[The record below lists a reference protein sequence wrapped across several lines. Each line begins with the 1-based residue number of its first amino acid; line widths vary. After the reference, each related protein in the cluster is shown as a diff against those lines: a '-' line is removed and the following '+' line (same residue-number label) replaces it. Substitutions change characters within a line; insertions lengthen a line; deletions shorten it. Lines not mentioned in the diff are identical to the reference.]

1 MFVENNLRKAEFDT
15 LKSLM
20 RNKELIIQKA
30 DMGNTVVLLNRKDYI
45 SKMKL
50 IFADTLK
57 FKKTQIDGSKVL
69 NHLIQMENNIVELLI
84 KLKEKKKTEKLLIK
98 YRMNYTL
105 RVQHQVFYTVNSLK
119 YCWWVS
125 TFLSS
130 IISYRNSYL

>member
-20 RNKELIIQKA
+20 RNKELTIQKA

-57 FKKTQIDGSKVL
+57 FKKTQLDGSKVL

-84 KLKEKKKTEKLLIK
+84 KI
-98 YRMNYTL
+98 
-105 RVQHQVFYTVNSLK
+105 
-119 YCWWVS
+119 
-125 TFLSS
+125 
-130 IISYRNSYL
+130 

>member
-20 RNKELIIQKA
+20 RNKELTIQKA

-69 NHLIQMENNIVELLI
+69 NHLIQMENNIVELLT
-84 KLKEKKKTEKLLIK
+84 KLKEKKNRKTFHK
-98 YRMNYTL
+98 
-105 RVQHQVFYTVNSLK
+105 V
-119 YCWWVS
+119 
-125 TFLSS
+125 
-130 IISYRNSYL
+130 

>member
-20 RNKELIIQKA
+20 RNKELPIQKA

-84 KLKEKKKTEKLLIK
+84 KI
-98 YRMNYTL
+98 
-105 RVQHQVFYTVNSLK
+105 
-119 YCWWVS
+119 
-125 TFLSS
+125 
-130 IISYRNSYL
+130 

>member
-20 RNKELIIQKA
+20 RNKELTIQKT

-84 KLKEKKKTEKLLIK
+84 KI
-98 YRMNYTL
+98 
-105 RVQHQVFYTVNSLK
+105 
-119 YCWWVS
+119 
-125 TFLSS
+125 
-130 IISYRNSYL
+130 

>member
-20 RNKELIIQKA
+20 RNKELTIQKA

-84 KLKEKKKTEKLLIK
+84 KLKEKNRKIFDKI
-98 YRMNYTL
+98 
-105 RVQHQVFYTVNSLK
+105 
-119 YCWWVS
+119 
-125 TFLSS
+125 
-130 IISYRNSYL
+130 

>member
-20 RNKELIIQKA
+20 RNKELTIQKT

-84 KLKEKKKTEKLLIK
+84 KLKEKKNRKTFDK
-98 YRMNYTL
+98 
-105 RVQHQVFYTVNSLK
+105 V
-119 YCWWVS
+119 
-125 TFLSS
+125 
-130 IISYRNSYL
+130 

>member
-1 MFVENNLRKAEFDT
+1 MRK
-15 LKSLM
+15 
-20 RNKELIIQKA
+20 KELIFQKA

-84 KLKEKKKTEKLLIK
+84 KLKEKKNRKTFDK
-98 YRMNYTL
+98 
-105 RVQHQVFYTVNSLK
+105 V
-119 YCWWVS
+119 
-125 TFLSS
+125 
-130 IISYRNSYL
+130 

>member
-15 LKSLM
+15 FKSLM
-20 RNKELIIQKA
+20 RNKELTIQKA

-84 KLKEKKKTEKLLIK
+84 KLKEKKNRKTFDK
-98 YRMNYTL
+98 
-105 RVQHQVFYTVNSLK
+105 V
-119 YCWWVS
+119 
-125 TFLSS
+125 
-130 IISYRNSYL
+130 

>member
-20 RNKELIIQKA
+20 RNKELTIQKA

-84 KLKEKKKTEKLLIK
+84 KLKEKKKQK
-98 YRMNYTL
+98 N
-105 RVQHQVFYTVNSLK
+105 F
-119 YCWWVS
+119 
-125 TFLSS
+125 
-130 IISYRNSYL
+130 

>member
-20 RNKELIIQKA
+20 RNKELTIQKA

-84 KLKEKKKTEKLLIK
+84 KLKEKKNRKIFDK
-98 YRMNYTL
+98 
-105 RVQHQVFYTVNSLK
+105 V
-119 YCWWVS
+119 
-125 TFLSS
+125 
-130 IISYRNSYL
+130 

>member
-1 MFVENNLRKAEFDT
+1 MFVENDLRKAEFDT

-20 RNKELIIQKA
+20 RNKELTIQKA
-30 DMGNTVVLLNRKDYI
+30 DMGNTVVLLDRKDYI

-84 KLKEKKKTEKLLIK
+84 KI
-98 YRMNYTL
+98 
-105 RVQHQVFYTVNSLK
+105 
-119 YCWWVS
+119 
-125 TFLSS
+125 
-130 IISYRNSYL
+130 

>member
-1 MFVENNLRKAEFDT
+1 MSVENNLRKAEFDT

-20 RNKELIIQKA
+20 RNKELTIQKA

-84 KLKEKKKTEKLLIK
+84 KI
-98 YRMNYTL
+98 
-105 RVQHQVFYTVNSLK
+105 
-119 YCWWVS
+119 
-125 TFLSS
+125 
-130 IISYRNSYL
+130 

>member
-30 DMGNTVVLLNRKDYI
+30 DMGNTVALLNRKDYI

-84 KLKEKKKTEKLLIK
+84 KLKEKKNRKTFDK
-98 YRMNYTL
+98 
-105 RVQHQVFYTVNSLK
+105 V
-119 YCWWVS
+119 
-125 TFLSS
+125 
-130 IISYRNSYL
+130 

>member
-84 KLKEKKKTEKLLIK
+84 KL
-98 YRMNYTL
+98 
-105 RVQHQVFYTVNSLK
+105 
-119 YCWWVS
+119 
-125 TFLSS
+125 
-130 IISYRNSYL
+130 

>member
-20 RNKELIIQKA
+20 RNKELTIQKA

-69 NHLIQMENNIVELLI
+69 NHLIQMENNIVELLT
-84 KLKEKKKTEKLLIK
+84 KLKEKKNRKTFDK
-98 YRMNYTL
+98 
-105 RVQHQVFYTVNSLK
+105 V
-119 YCWWVS
+119 
-125 TFLSS
+125 
-130 IISYRNSYL
+130 

>member
-69 NHLIQMENNIVELLI
+69 NHLIQMENNIVELLT
-84 KLKEKKKTEKLLIK
+84 KLKEKKNRKTFDK
-98 YRMNYTL
+98 
-105 RVQHQVFYTVNSLK
+105 V
-119 YCWWVS
+119 
-125 TFLSS
+125 
-130 IISYRNSYL
+130 

>member
-20 RNKELIIQKA
+20 RNKELIFQKA

-84 KLKEKKKTEKLLIK
+84 KI
-98 YRMNYTL
+98 
-105 RVQHQVFYTVNSLK
+105 
-119 YCWWVS
+119 
-125 TFLSS
+125 
-130 IISYRNSYL
+130 

>member
-30 DMGNTVVLLNRKDYI
+30 DMGNTVALLNRKDYI

-69 NHLIQMENNIVELLI
+69 NHLIEMENNIVELLI
-84 KLKEKKKTEKLLIK
+84 KL
-98 YRMNYTL
+98 
-105 RVQHQVFYTVNSLK
+105 
-119 YCWWVS
+119 
-125 TFLSS
+125 
-130 IISYRNSYL
+130 

>member
-20 RNKELIIQKA
+20 RNKELTIQKA

-84 KLKEKKKTEKLLIK
+84 KI
-98 YRMNYTL
+98 
-105 RVQHQVFYTVNSLK
+105 
-119 YCWWVS
+119 
-125 TFLSS
+125 
-130 IISYRNSYL
+130 

>member
-1 MFVENNLRKAEFDT
+1 
-15 LKSLM
+15 M
-20 RNKELIIQKA
+20 RNKELIFQKA

-84 KLKEKKKTEKLLIK
+84 KI
-98 YRMNYTL
+98 
-105 RVQHQVFYTVNSLK
+105 
-119 YCWWVS
+119 
-125 TFLSS
+125 
-130 IISYRNSYL
+130 

>member
-1 MFVENNLRKAEFDT
+1 
-15 LKSLM
+15 M
-20 RNKELIIQKA
+20 RNKELIFQKA

-84 KLKEKKKTEKLLIK
+84 KLKEKKNRKTFDK
-98 YRMNYTL
+98 
-105 RVQHQVFYTVNSLK
+105 V
-119 YCWWVS
+119 
-125 TFLSS
+125 
-130 IISYRNSYL
+130 

>member
-1 MFVENNLRKAEFDT
+1 
-15 LKSLM
+15 M
-20 RNKELIIQKA
+20 RNKELIFQKA

-84 KLKEKKKTEKLLIK
+84 KLKEKKKQK
-98 YRMNYTL
+98 N
-105 RVQHQVFYTVNSLK
+105 F
-119 YCWWVS
+119 
-125 TFLSS
+125 
-130 IISYRNSYL
+130 

>member
-30 DMGNTVVLLNRKDYI
+30 DMGNTVALLNRKDYI

-84 KLKEKKKTEKLLIK
+84 KI
-98 YRMNYTL
+98 
-105 RVQHQVFYTVNSLK
+105 
-119 YCWWVS
+119 
-125 TFLSS
+125 
-130 IISYRNSYL
+130 

>member
-20 RNKELIIQKA
+20 RNKELTIQKA

-84 KLKEKKKTEKLLIK
+84 KLKEKKNRKTFDK
-98 YRMNYTL
+98 
-105 RVQHQVFYTVNSLK
+105 V
-119 YCWWVS
+119 
-125 TFLSS
+125 
-130 IISYRNSYL
+130 